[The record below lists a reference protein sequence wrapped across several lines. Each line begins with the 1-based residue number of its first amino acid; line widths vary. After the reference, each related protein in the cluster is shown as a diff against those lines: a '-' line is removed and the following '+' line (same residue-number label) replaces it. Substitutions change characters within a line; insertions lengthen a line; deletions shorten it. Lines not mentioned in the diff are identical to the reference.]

1 MWFGVLFTILVEF
14 FPSNM
19 RGTAISIFIFII
31 NNIGGNAPLIVPP
44 IRSSLG
50 LHKSLFLVYAGFYGF
65 SKSSEDF
72 NHFFFEFLFLLK
84 GSLFFLLS
92 QLAYFIWKPTI
103 DFKQPIK
110 GIQLKNLKD

>member
-1 MWFGVLFTILVEF
+1 MLSSFCFLPTFLLKCGLEF
-14 FPSNM
+14 FLQFSSNSFHLM

-65 SKSSEDF
+65 S
-72 NHFFFEFLFLLK
+72 
-84 GSLFFLLS
+84 SLFFLLS